1 MNRKRDILIVEDDFI
16 QSFVLENQLNSFNYN
31 VVGIAKSGEE
41 AISIALK
48 YKPDVV
54 IMDISLKGKLDG
66 IETAKKILESADTS
80 IIYISGHLQ
89 EFYRNR
95 INQTNFID
103 IIDKPFSRS
112 ELANV
117 IDKCMNG

>member
-1 MNRKRDILIVEDDFI
+1 MNRQRDILIVEDDFI
-16 QSFVLENQLNSFNYN
+16 QSFVLEHQLKSFNYH
-31 VVGIAKSGEE
+31 VIGIAKSGEE
-41 AISIALK
+41 AIVLAEK

-66 IETAKKILESADTS
+66 VETAKMLLESSDIS

-95 INQTNFID
+95 VKQTNYID
-103 IIDKPFSRS
+103 IIDKPFSRN
-112 ELANV
+112 ELADV
-117 IDKCMNG
+117 MDKCIKN

>member
-1 MNRKRDILIVEDDFI
+1 MNRQRDILIVEDDFI
-16 QSFVLENQLNSFNYN
+16 QSFVLEHQLKSFSYN
-31 VVGIAKSGEE
+31 VIGIAKSGEE
-41 AISIALK
+41 AIVLAEK

-66 IETAKKILESADTS
+66 VETAKMLLESSDIS

-95 INQTNFID
+95 VKQTNYID
-103 IIDKPFSRS
+103 IIDKPFSRN
-112 ELANV
+112 ELADV
-117 IDKCMNG
+117 MDKCIKN